1 MARIVKDYKNVRCS
15 AMIEGKVCHFE
26 SLLEYRWAQVLEFY
40 ITAGLIARWEYET
53 SLCRFNIGPLTYILD
68 FVTITPSGFMEWYEC
83 KGYVERRDVTR
94 FRRIAEAYPKCQ
106 INLVVDHIPKRRAQ
120 NIWSAKK
127 YVYRIIEA
135 GRIFKQIPVDMARP
149 PSIADH
155 QPGRGKGAL

>member
-15 AMIEGKVCHFE
+15 AMVGGKVCHFE

-40 ITAGLIARWEYET
+40 VKAGLIVDWQYE
-53 SLCRFNIGPLTYILD
+53 SPKCRFAVGTGFYILD
-68 FVTITPSGFMEWYEC
+68 FISFRDDGFTEWYEC
-83 KGYVERRDVTR
+83 KGYVERRDITR
-94 FRRIAEAYPKCQ
+94 FRRIAESYPDCQ

-135 GRIFKQIPVDMARP
+135 ARIFKQIPVDMARP